1 MLTCVETRVPFL
13 QSSFEEPSA
22 IHPHPIQIRLLA
34 INPLEWRCCAEPQ
47 LKPGLLASQKTRQS
61 CYKAHTVIPS
71 YVITNWMKKHCLWQ
85 ILSCLGVRERVGRL
99 DLQPALSR
107 APGSTPC
114 RWAKSRRS
122 PVAKVPVAVGP
133 RSKASQVPLV
143 QLVHGT
149 HFLEKNETKNTKAS
163 ELKTPL
169 PCIPWRYSWPRG
181 CLARNITWVS
191 KSARCHQDRVG
202 NVTGSF
208 QILHHWKWTSGK
220 HSKHWIQYEWTTH

>member
-1 MLTCVETRVPFL
+1 MCRNTGTFSTELFWRTFGHTSTSHPNPPSCNQSTGMKMLRWTAIEARLACLSKNTTKLL
-13 QSSFEEPSA
+13 QSSY
-22 IHPHPIQIRLLA
+22 R
-34 INPLEWRCCAEPQ
+34 
-47 LKPGLLASQKTRQS
+47 
-61 CYKAHTVIPS
+61 IPS

-99 DLQPALSR
+99 DLQPAVSR

-133 RSKASQVPLV
+133 RSKALQVPLV

-149 HFLEKNETKNTKAS
+149 HFQGAVRTDWKKWNEWNENTKAS

-191 KSARCHQDRVG
+191 YTLNR
-202 NVTGSF
+202 
-208 QILHHWKWTSGK
+208 
-220 HSKHWIQYEWTTH
+220 